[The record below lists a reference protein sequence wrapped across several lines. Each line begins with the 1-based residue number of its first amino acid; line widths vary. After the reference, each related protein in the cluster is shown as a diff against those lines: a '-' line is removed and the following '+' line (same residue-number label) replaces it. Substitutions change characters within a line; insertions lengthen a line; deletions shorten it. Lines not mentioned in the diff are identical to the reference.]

1 MYSEKRWKM
10 VDNFKTIK
18 CPACQKEMHKIFVP
32 SEGINVDVCVDGCG
46 GVYFDNREY
55 KQFDEQHENIDE
67 ICKALEGKEFI
78 KVDGSLPR
86 TCPVCG
92 ARMVKNHT
100 SVKQQIQ
107 IDECYS
113 CGGKFLDRGELINIR
128 SEYVTEE
135 ERSADV
141 VRKVYDTVGYDLKML
156 ELNSMEL
163 KQKRSVFKRLFDKL
177 ILG

>member
-1 MYSEKRWKM
+1 MEYHCKGRRFF
-10 VDNFKTIK
+10 NGIK
-18 CPACQKEMHKIFVP
+18 K
-32 SEGINVDVCVDGCG
+32 CG
-46 GVYFDNREY
+46 
-55 KQFDEQHENIDE
+55 
-67 ICKALEGKEFI
+67 
-78 KVDGSLPR
+78 
-86 TCPVCG
+86 
-92 ARMVKNHT
+92 KNHT

-128 SEYVTEE
+128 SEYATEE